1 MIFKQKYKI
10 YGINMRKKRK
20 KIMFFT
26 ILFGIF
32 AFFILYFN
40 FLVTPLVVETSRS
53 QIKVYATKSMNYA
66 VTEAM
71 NQNITYDDL
80 INITTDATGKISM
93 IQANSIKINNVS
105 MMIERITLAHL
116 LEISR
121 NPIKIPMGAFT
132 GITVFSGLGPAVL
145 IDIYPYGEVGCRFLS
160 QFISAGINQTQHKI
174 YVDVK
179 TKINV
184 VLPFKTLEVQM
195 ENQVLVC
202 ESVIIGDIPET
213 YLRAND
219 LSDMID
225 LAP

>member
-1 MIFKQKYKI
+1 
-10 YGINMRKKRK
+10 MRKKRK
-20 KIMFFT
+20 KIVYFT
-26 ILFGIF
+26 ILFGFF

-53 QIKVYATKSMNYA
+53 QIKVYATRSMNYA

-121 NPIKIPMGAFT
+121 NPISIPLGAFT
-132 GITVFSGLGPAVL
+132 GITVLSGLGPSVL

-179 TKINV
+179 TRINV
-184 VLPFKTLEVQM
+184 VLPFRTLEIQM

-202 ESVIIGDIPET
+202 ESVIIGEIPET

>member
-1 MIFKQKYKI
+1 
-10 YGINMRKKRK
+10 MRKKRK

-132 GITVFSGLGPAVL
+132 GITVFSGLGPTVL

>member
-1 MIFKQKYKI
+1 MFKKNNYRI
-10 YGINMRKKRK
+10 YSVYLKKKRK
-20 KIMFFT
+20 NIAIITSM
-26 ILFGIF
+26 IVIF
-32 AFFILYFN
+32 AFFIMYFTL
-40 FLVTPLVVETSRS
+40 LVTPLVVETSRS

-66 VTEAM
+66 VTETM

-80 INITTDATGKISM
+80 ISIVTDASGKISM
-93 IQANSIKINNVS
+93 IQANSVKINNVS

-121 NPIKIPMGAFT
+121 NPIKIPVGAFT
-132 GITVFSGLGPAVL
+132 GITVFSGLGPSVL

-174 YVDVK
+174 YVDIS

-184 VLPFKTLEVQM
+184 VLPFRTLEVEM
-195 ENQVLVC
+195 ENQVLIC
-202 ESVIIGDIPET
+202 ESVIIGEIPET